1 MNGLQSGLTLAAM
14 WLPTGGV
21 IAGWRLAGRLHARR
35 ARAARHR
42 ARAIPYIPQQRK
54 AL

>member
-1 MNGLQSGLTLAAM
+1 MTGLQTGLTLAAM

-21 IAGWRLAGRLHARR
+21 LAGVRLANRHHR
-35 ARAARHR
+35 ARAARRR
-42 ARAIPYIPQQRK
+42 ARALYIPQQRK